1 MIKETFGQRFAR
13 LRKAKGLTQEAVA
26 SKLNISGQ
34 AVSKWENDLSAPDI
48 SILPDLADILGISVD
63 ALLGREKDDV
73 VKIATPQTVPSV
85 TPVASSS
92 KAEEAQTPEE
102 DPKGSAKDSSGEA
115 KESEEEA
122 KPKVDKPAVDLKDLT
137 FHVKV
142 LSHEGDIVKM
152 NLPLSIVEAM
162 ATHEK
167 DGSLRIEGNGAMGSL
182 NNIDL
187 RQVIDLAKQGV
198 LGNIVNVMSSDGD
211 IVKVYISGPED
222 GNDDSYELFANRHK
236 HHNKNSFSFNTGDLS
251 NLGARISKEVQSEIG
266 NAFGRKDDEDDDVD
280 EDDEDDIDD
289 QIDEIQDDIDSVKD
303 DISDLNDDL
312 SDEDNDDVA
321 DTETKIAAK
330 TDDLAKLSVKLK
342 AAKEKK
348 AKISSND
355 PAIKADQA
363 QISTLSK
370 EISSLTD
377 QMASGT
383 GDIDTLSAQIKEK
396 AQKIKDLKAHIQ
408 SLKRG
413 ADNEDKDKSE

>member
-85 TPVASSS
+85 TSVASSS

-115 KESEEEA
+115 KESEEA

-162 ATHEK
+162 ATF
-167 DGSLRIEGNGAMGSL
+167 L
-182 NNIDL
+182 
-187 RQVIDLAKQGV
+187 QAKQDR
-198 LGNIVNVMSSDGD
+198 LYDN
-211 IVKVYISGPED
+211 
-222 GNDDSYELFANRHK
+222 NRQRTQLL
-236 HHNKNSFSFNTGDLS
+236 FNTKPTGFHT
-251 NLGARISKEVQSEIG
+251 N
-266 NAFGRKDDEDDDVD
+266 RKRLME
-280 EDDEDDIDD
+280 
-289 QIDEIQDDIDSVKD
+289 
-303 DISDLNDDL
+303 
-312 SDEDNDDVA
+312 
-321 DTETKIAAK
+321 
-330 TDDLAKLSVKLK
+330 
-342 AAKEKK
+342 
-348 AKISSND
+348 
-355 PAIKADQA
+355 
-363 QISTLSK
+363 
-370 EISSLTD
+370 
-377 QMASGT
+377 
-383 GDIDTLSAQIKEK
+383 
-396 AQKIKDLKAHIQ
+396 
-408 SLKRG
+408 
-413 ADNEDKDKSE
+413 